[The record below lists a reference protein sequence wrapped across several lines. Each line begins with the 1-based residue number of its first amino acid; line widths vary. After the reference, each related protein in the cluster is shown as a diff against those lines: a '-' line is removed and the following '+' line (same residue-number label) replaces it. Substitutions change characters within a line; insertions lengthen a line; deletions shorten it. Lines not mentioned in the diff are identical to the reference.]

1 MTFCRIYT
9 EQENL
14 IGYYRLFK
22 RAFETVS
29 RLTGREVR
37 FRHLHGDGINA
48 LAMDMDTKQTA
59 G

>member
-9 EQENL
+9 EQENPV
-14 IGYYRLFK
+14 GYYRLFK

-29 RLTGREVR
+29 RLAEREVR

-48 LAMDMDTKQTA
+48 LGMDMCTKQAA